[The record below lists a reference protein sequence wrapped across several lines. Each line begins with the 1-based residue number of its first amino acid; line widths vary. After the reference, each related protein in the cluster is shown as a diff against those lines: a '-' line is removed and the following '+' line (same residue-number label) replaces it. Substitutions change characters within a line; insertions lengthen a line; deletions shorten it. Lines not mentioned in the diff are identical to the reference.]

1 MHARILVPEV
11 MDQPDLDPAVH
22 GRALDGLGRIHVVSR
37 SVATLWPPL
46 RELSSTSRGVPL
58 RVLDLAC
65 GGGQVAIGLAQRA
78 RAEGADLEICGCD
91 RSRVALDYARRHAAR
106 CGVRVG
112 FHALDVVGEPLPA
125 GFDVVCCT
133 LFLHHLDEAAA
144 FALLQKMARAARRAV
159 LVADLRRTRLGHAL
173 AWAGCRLLTRSPVV
187 HTDGTR
193 SVRAAFT
200 TAEIG
205 RLAARAGLAGATVAE
220 HWPQR
225 FVLMWRRPH
234 V

>member
-1 MHARILVPEV
+1 MHARVLVPEV
-11 MDQPDLDPAVH
+11 MDQPDLDPAAH

-46 RELSSTSRGVPL
+46 REMANASRGAPL

-78 RAEGADLEICGCD
+78 RAEGADLEISGCD
-91 RSRVALDYARRHAAR
+91 RNRVALDYARRLAAR
-106 CGVRVG
+106 CGVPVG
-112 FHALDVVGEPLPA
+112 FHALDVVDEPLPA

-144 FALLQKMARAARRAV
+144 FALLQKMARAARHAV